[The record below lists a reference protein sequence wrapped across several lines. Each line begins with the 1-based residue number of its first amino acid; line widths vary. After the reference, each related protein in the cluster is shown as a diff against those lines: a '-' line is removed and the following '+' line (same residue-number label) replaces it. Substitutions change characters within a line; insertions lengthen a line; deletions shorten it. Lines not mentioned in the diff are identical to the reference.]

1 MKRRLAAGF
10 AFLVVIGAV
19 LSTGASAPAPEGER
33 ELDSLLQKLAQV
45 GALSAH
51 FREEKRILLLAA
63 PLVNE
68 GTLYYQKPRKLA
80 RHTDTPHRASM
91 LLEDNVLSF
100 GDGTRTERLAL
111 DTHPAVGA
119 LVDTFI
125 SLLGGDRTGLAR
137 IADLTLEK
145 PAEVGWRVRVKPKE
159 AKVRAIVREMVF
171 EGVEAQVSK
180 IEFLDANGDTT
191 VTTFSQ
197 LSLQA
202 RFSPAEAAR
211 IFRIRE

>member
-1 MKRRLAAGF
+1 MRRRLVAGF

-19 LSTGASAPAPEGER
+19 VSSEASAPTIEAER

-68 GTLYYQKPRKLA
+68 GTLYYEKPRKLA
-80 RHTDTPHRASM
+80 RHTDAPHRAS
-91 LLEDNVLSF
+91 LLLIGHLLSF

-125 SLLGGDRTGLAR
+125 SLLGGDRTGLAC
-137 IADLTLEK
+137 IADVSLEK
-145 PAEVGWRVRVKPKE
+145 PAQAGWRVRVTPKD
-159 AKVRAIVREMVF
+159 AKVRALVREIVF
-171 EGVEAQVSK
+171 EGIEAQVSR

-191 VTTFSQ
+191 VTTFTQ
-197 LSLQA
+197 LSFQA